1 MDGKIAT
8 IVLLNICVILAILLV
23 IRAITPL
30 VSGIVFAF
38 VLVTLGILSKGFRRQ
53 NRF

>member
-1 MDGKIAT
+1 MDGKIAA
-8 IVLLNICVILAILLV
+8 IVLLNICVILAILLL

-38 VLVTLGILSKGFRRQ
+38 VLVTLGILSKGFHRQ
-53 NRF
+53 NRL